1 MNLNKAFVLGN
12 LTRDPELRQTPTGQ
26 SVATFGVATNRMW
39 TDNTGNKQTQTE
51 FHNVVVWGRLAEIA
65 SQYLGK
71 GRLVLIEGRITTR
84 SWQDQQGQKK
94 YRTEI
99 VAENMQLG
107 PRPQTLEASAI
118 GGQAR
123 FNAAPSINQPTP
135 PNNNRQVENLP
146 EVQLDEPINQSAY
159 PNSNANQEEEIKVEN
174 IPF

>member
-1 MNLNKAFVLGN
+1 MNLNKAFILGN

-26 SVATFGVATNRMW
+26 NVANFGVATNRVW
-39 TDNTGNKQTQTE
+39 SDPTGNKQTQTE

-65 SQYLGK
+65 SEYLAK
-71 GRLVLIEGRITTR
+71 GRLVFIEGRITTR

-107 PRPQTLEASAI
+107 PRPQLTPNPNQTGEAAS
-118 GGQAR
+118 R
-123 FNAAPSINQPTP
+123 ESEPSFNS
-135 PNNNRQVENLP
+135 NRETLP
-146 EVQLDEPINQSAY
+146 EVQLD
-159 PNSNANQEEEIKVEN
+159 EEIKVEN

>member
-1 MNLNKAFVLGN
+1 MNLNKAFILGN

-26 SVATFGVATNRMW
+26 NVASFGVATNRMW
-39 TDNTGNKQTQTE
+39 TDPTGNKQTQTE

-65 SQYLGK
+65 SQYLAK
-71 GRLVLIEGRITTR
+71 GRLVFIEGRISTR

-107 PRPQTLEASAI
+107 PRFQSASNQSQAPASASREI
-118 GGQAR
+118 DP
-123 FNAAPSINQPTP
+123 APNSDRET
-135 PNNNRQVENLP
+135 LP
-146 EVQLDEPINQSAY
+146 EVQLDDMPKND
-159 PNSNANQEEEIKVEN
+159 EEIKVEN

>member
-1 MNLNKAFVLGN
+1 MNLNKAFILGN

-26 SVATFGVATNRMW
+26 NVANFGVATNRVW
-39 TDNTGNKQTQTE
+39 SDPSGNKQTQTE

-65 SQYLGK
+65 NEYLAK
-71 GRLVLIEGRITTR
+71 GRLVFIEGRITTR

-107 PRPQTLEASAI
+107 PRPNVAPFVESPI
-118 GGQAR
+118 QA
-123 FNAAPSINQPTP
+123 PQ
-135 PNNNRQVENLP
+135 NNSENTVLP
-146 EVQLDEPINQSAY
+146 EVQLDDMPKND
-159 PNSNANQEEEIKVEN
+159 EEIKVEN

>member
-26 SVATFGVATNRMW
+26 NVATFGVATNRMW
-39 TDNTGNKQTQTE
+39 TDRTGNKQTQTE

-107 PRPQTLEASAI
+107 PR
-118 GGQAR
+118 
-123 FNAAPSINQPTP
+123 FNTAPSMNQPAP
-135 PNNNRQVENLP
+135 LNNNRQVENLP
-146 EVQLDEPINQSAY
+146 EVQLDEPINPTAY
-159 PNSNANQEEEIKVEN
+159 PSNSTESGEEEIKVEN

>member
-39 TDNTGNKQTQTE
+39 TDHSGNKQTQTE

-107 PRPQTLEASAI
+107 PRFNTSPSAGSPMAPPSNREA
-118 GGQAR
+118 
-123 FNAAPSINQPTP
+123 
-135 PNNNRQVENLP
+135 ENLP
-146 EVQLDEPINQSAY
+146 EVQLDEPISQPIN
-159 PNSNANQEEEIKVEN
+159 NEEEVKVEN

>member
-107 PRPQTLEASAI
+107 PRFNSAPTA
-118 GGQAR
+118 GQ
-123 FNAAPSINQPTP
+123 PVTP

-146 EVQLDEPINQSAY
+146 EVQLDEPINQSAS
-159 PNSNANQEEEIKVEN
+159 PNSNADQEEEIKVEN

>member
-1 MNLNKAFVLGN
+1 MNLNKVFLIGN

-26 SVATFGVATNRMW
+26 NVASFGVATNRMW
-39 TDNTGNKQTQTE
+39 TDPAGNKQTQTE

-65 SQYLGK
+65 SQYLAK
-71 GRLVLIEGRITTR
+71 GRLVFIEGRISTR

-107 PRPQTLEASAI
+107 PRFQSASNQN
-118 GGQAR
+118 QAAT
-123 FNAAPSINQPTP
+123 AAS
-135 PNNNRQVENLP
+135 RENDPASNSDRETLP
-146 EVQLDEPINQSAY
+146 EVQLDDMPKND
-159 PNSNANQEEEIKVEN
+159 EEIKVEN

>member
-12 LTRDPELRQTPTGQ
+12 LTRDPELRQTPNGQ

-39 TDNTGNKQTQTE
+39 TDHAGNKQTQTE

-71 GRLVLIEGRITTR
+71 GRLVLVEGRITTR

-107 PRPQTLEASAI
+107 PRPQMSEAPAVNS
-118 GGQAR
+118 GQTR
-123 FNAAPSINQPTP
+123 FNSPAIESPISQ
-135 PNNNRQVENLP
+135 NNNRELENLP
-146 EVQLDEPINQSAY
+146 EIQLDEPIGQD
-159 PNSNANQEEEIKVEN
+159 EIKVEN

>member
-26 SVATFGVATNRMW
+26 NVASFGVATNRMW
-39 TDNTGNKQTQTE
+39 TDPAGNKQTQTE

-65 SQYLGK
+65 SQYLSK
-71 GRLVLIEGRITTR
+71 GRLVFIEGRISTR

-107 PRPQTLEASAI
+107 PRFQSASNST
-118 GGQAR
+118 QAPASTPR
-123 FNAAPSINQPTP
+123 DSAPSSPDRET
-135 PNNNRQVENLP
+135 LP
-146 EVQLDEPINQSAY
+146 EVQLD
-159 PNSNANQEEEIKVEN
+159 EEIKVEN